1 MACIYNKKIMNQY
14 FKKIS
19 KCRICKKSN
28 LKKVIDLG
36 KQAYTGKFP
45 IKFEEN
51 IPITPLNVS
60 FCINCKFLQLSHDFN
75 DKYMYDLSY
84 GYESGINKTM
94 TEHLTNIVKKINKIK
109 KLHKNSVVLDIA
121 SNDGTLLNAYNKNI
135 IKIGIDP
142 ILNRF
147 KKNYRNIDYSINDF
161 FSFANYIKL
170 KQKKADVIT
179 AFSVFYDLHDPNK
192 FLNDVK
198 KCLDPK
204 GIFIIEQ
211 SDLSSMIRLNSF
223 DTICQEHCGYYSSKV
238 IFNLIKNNGL
248 KVFDHEYNETNGGS
262 SRYYITHDD
271 NNEIKII
278 IKRINIAKNVDRK
291 SKIDQLKTFVNFNN
305 KIKRIKKYTLNKIKK
320 IVRQGKTIQGYGA
333 STKGNV
339 ILQYYKINNKL
350 VKHISDRNPFKWG
363 RYSPGTKIKII
374 SEKDSRNMN
383 PDYYIVLPWHFKK
396 EILKREIKIRKKGT
410 KFIFPLP
417 KYTVV

>member
-1 MACIYNKKIMNQY
+1 MNQY

-19 KCRICKKSN
+19 KCRICKKPN

-45 IKFEEN
+45 IKFKEN

-75 DKYMYDLSY
+75 DKYMYDLNY
-84 GYESGINKTM
+84 GYESGINNTM

-109 KLHKNSVVLDIA
+109 KLNKNSVVLDIA

-142 ILNRF
+142 TLSRF

-161 FSFANYIKL
+161 FSFTNYIKL

-179 AFSVFYDLHDPNK
+179 AFSVFYDLNDPNK

-238 IFNLIKNNGL
+238 IFALIKNNSL
-248 KVFDHEYNETNGGS
+248 KVFDHEFNETNGGS
-262 SRYYITHDD
+262 SRYYITHED
-271 NNEIKII
+271 NNEIEINK
-278 IKRINIAKNVDRK
+278 KNINIAKNIDRRA
-291 SKIDQLKTFVNFNN
+291 KIDQLRTFVNFNN